1 VENFVLRVELLVGLT
16 NQRRRKEEL
25 NMLIDMLNI
34 YVQMN
39 WDKVLKNTVVCL
51 NNYSLLVE
59 NTNTAV
65 PR

>member
-1 VENFVLRVELLVGLT
+1 
-16 NQRRRKEEL
+16 
-25 NMLIDMLNI
+25 MLIDMLNI

>member
-1 VENFVLRVELLVGLT
+1 VENFVLCVELLVGLT